1 MRSTKIKKKNA
12 VLVYGHVYIIW
23 SYQEAKIKSPIFFI
37 LACDCPFNGLLVMK
51 RILNDQF
58 RVSIGEQIK
67 NKNRSHF
74 KKHFFIMNTGT
85 DE

>member
-1 MRSTKIKKKNA
+1 MVILRSQNKISDF
-12 VLVYGHVYIIW
+12 LM
-23 SYQEAKIKSPIFFI
+23 I

-67 NKNRSHF
+67 NKNKSHY
-74 KKHFFIMNTGT
+74 KKKKLL
-85 DE
+85 